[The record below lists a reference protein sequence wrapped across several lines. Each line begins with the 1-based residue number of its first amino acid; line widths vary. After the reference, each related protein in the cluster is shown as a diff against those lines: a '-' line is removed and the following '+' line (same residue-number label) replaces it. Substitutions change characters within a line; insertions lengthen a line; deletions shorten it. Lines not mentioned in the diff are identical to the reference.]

1 MHATL
6 QLAMFEL
13 LLRECL
19 QMRQYNKPSG
29 IIARKTG
36 TRPC

>member
-19 QMRQYNKPSG
+19 QLRHYNKPSG